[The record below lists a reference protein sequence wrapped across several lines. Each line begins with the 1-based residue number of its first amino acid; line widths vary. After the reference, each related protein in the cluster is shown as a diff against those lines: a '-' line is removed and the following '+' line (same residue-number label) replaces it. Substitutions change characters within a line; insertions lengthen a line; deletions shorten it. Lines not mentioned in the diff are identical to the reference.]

1 MYVNILHLYV
11 WYISVC
17 LSVCLYLC
25 VCVSVSM
32 CMCMYLY
39 TYLYKCN
46 SIPAHLHLILIAEIC
61 PFPLASPYFQEVP
74 REVSNLQMGD
84 NVIYTCA
91 VLAQP
96 QSNLTIKWLKDG
108 VVISEPD
115 SRVNVSFSLSE
126 NPITVSGN
134 STLSISPVELNDAG
148 VYTCQ
153 AVSNNGTSQYNFT
166 QKVLGELWKCCVSIQ
181 F

>member
-1 MYVNILHLYV
+1 M
-11 WYISVC
+11 
-17 LSVCLYLC
+17 
-25 VCVSVSM
+25 
-32 CMCMYLY
+32 
-39 TYLYKCN
+39 CN
-46 SIPAHLHLILIAEIC
+46 SIPAHSHLIFIAEIC
-61 PFPLASPYFQEVP
+61 PFPSASPYFQEVP
-74 REVSNLQMGD
+74 REVSNLQIGD
-84 NVIYTCA
+84 SVIYTCA

-134 STLSISPVELNDAG
+134 STLSISPVEFNDAG

-166 QKVLGELWKCCVSIQ
+166 QEVSGELWKSIQ